1 VCTSRCW
8 APSCR
13 SRTTRRRSS
22 SVAATIRARDAAT
35 SVCASAFAIAVA
47 TSSVN
52 SAICDS
58 VSAANGIALFVEA
71 AITPHRRPS
80 TTIGQPTDDRIPKP
94 CASRAIGPRASAKL
108 STRPGRPASRTSA
121 AMLAPSSENRLPT
134 ASSEASPRLQPATK
148 ITLSPDV

>member
-1 VCTSRCW
+1 MIVWTRRCW

-35 SVCASAFAIAVA
+35 SVRASAFAIAVA

-58 VSAANGIALFVEA
+58 VSGGNGVALLDEA
-71 AITPHRRPS
+71 AMTPQRRPS
-80 TTIGQPTDDRIPKP
+80 TTIGQPTDERIPKLR
-94 CASRAIGPRASAKL
+94 ASCAIGP
-108 STRPGRPASRTSA
+108 
-121 AMLAPSSENRLPT
+121 
-134 ASSEASPRLQPATK
+134 
-148 ITLSPDV
+148 